1 MDTHTAV
8 SAQLS
13 ELIHL
18 LTTSERETL
27 SLESY
32 EEMMEMYLVLGALL
46 QWAYQV
52 KIKA

>member
-8 SAQLS
+8 SAQLF
-13 ELIHL
+13 ELIQL
-18 LTTSERETL
+18 LIASEKVSL
-27 SLESY
+27 SVENN
-32 EEMMEMYLVLGALL
+32 EEMLEMYLVLGTLL